1 MVPPAD
7 IMADSHSAGDA
18 SAGAAGAPVV
28 CDVLVGRGAVT
39 DLLERE
45 GEIATLDALLDKLA
59 EGVSNLVVV
68 EGPGGIGKSRLL
80 DALRERARLRGVQRL
95 SARGADLE
103 KEFPFG
109 AVRQLFEPTLARGP
123 GDLLTGA
130 ASAAEAVFA
139 VPDQDAHPWREP
151 AGSFAVLHGLYWLT
165 VRLADDGPLLL
176 TVDDL
181 HWVDLPSLRFLSFLA
196 RRLEGLGALVAV
208 GTRTADPGTEPALVG
223 ELVETPGTHVLRPR
237 PLSAVGVARLVQARL
252 KEAPDPAF
260 TAACLDAAGGNP
272 LFLTQLLGGLADAGV
287 PPNAEQVEAVRR
299 VGPRAASRTVLGR
312 LARLPDDATAVAQA
326 LAVLGT
332 RFGVSP
338 VEALTGLGEQRVARA
353 MADLAQAEILTS
365 QTPTEF
371 LHPLVRDAVY
381 DSLPPA
387 TRGLRHA
394 DAARM
399 LRDSGAADEEVATQ
413 LLAATRRG
421 DQEVVDVL
429 VAAAGSARDR
439 GATDSAVAYLY
450 RALDEPPPPARRP
463 SLRLELGRHE
473 AMVDGP
479 RAAANLRAALDE
491 LEGHPR
497 LRAEAAEALARCLLF
512 TGPPEAA
519 VKVACQAARNLPDEL
534 SEQRH
539 GLEATELLGVTFG
552 AEADQDTDAR
562 LRAARTH
569 PRSDGL
575 AAVAA
580 WDWAMTDGTA
590 EQCAEL
596 ARQALADGG
605 LMQTGDFVM
614 AGTAVG
620 VLVMAETDDAED
632 ALDALE
638 AAGYRHGSHFGV
650 NTAHYFRAGLW
661 LRRGELAD
669 AASEL
674 GRAREAA
681 RLWGD
686 TSWEDA
692 ELARVVLER
701 GDLTEASRLVAGARV
716 HSPYSIPA
724 HGVRRA
730 QVELLLAE
738 GRAQE
743 ALDAAEDYAR
753 HLTRRA
759 DNPAFAPWRSLTATA
774 LHRCGRAAEA
784 RALAEEELA
793 LARRWGGAGTTGR
806 SLRILGTLEGEQGVP
821 RLREAVA
828 VLSDSPARLEHAR
841 ALAALGAVLRRT
853 GQRTE
858 ARTPLREALD
868 LAERSGAL
876 GLRESVRTELHAAGA
891 RPRSTALSGLA
902 ALTPSERRVAQLAAA
917 GRSNREIAQTL
928 FVTPKTVELH
938 LSRSYR
944 KLGVGSRGDLAEAL
958 VG

>member
-1 MVPPAD
+1 MVPPAA
-7 IMADSHSAGDA
+7 IMADSGSAGDA
-18 SAGAAGAPVV
+18 SAGAADEPVV
-28 CDVLVGRGAVT
+28 CDGLVGRGAVT

-45 GEIATLDALLDKLA
+45 SEIATLDALLDELA
-59 EGVSNLVVV
+59 AGVSNLVVV
-68 EGPGGIGKSRLL
+68 EGPAGIGKSRLL
-80 DALRERARLRGVQRL
+80 GALRERAQLRGVQQL

-109 AVRQLFEPTLARGP
+109 AVRQLFEPTLARGS
-123 GDLLTGA
+123 GDLLAGA

-139 VPDQDAHPWREP
+139 VPDPDAHLWREP

-176 TVDDL
+176 SVDDL

-196 RRLEGLGALVAV
+196 RRLEGLGVVVAV

-223 ELVETPGTHVLRPR
+223 ELVETPGAHVLRPR
-237 PLSAVGVARLVQARL
+237 PLSDVGVARLVRASL
-252 KEAPDPAF
+252 GEAPDPAF
-260 TAACLDAAGGNP
+260 TAACLEAAGGNP

-287 PPNAEQVEAVRR
+287 PPDAEQVEAVRR

-312 LARLPDDATAVAQA
+312 LARLPDDATAVAEA
-326 LAVLGT
+326 MAVLGA
-332 RFGVSP
+332 RLGVSP
-338 VEALTGLGEQRVARA
+338 VAALTGLGEERVARA

-365 QTPTEF
+365 DTPTEF

-450 RALDEPPPPARRP
+450 RALDEPPPPARRL
-463 SLRLELGRHE
+463 SLRLELGRLE
-473 AMVDGP
+473 ALVDGP
-479 RAAANLRAALDE
+479 GAAANLRTVMDE
-491 LEGHPR
+491 LEGDPR

-519 VKVACQAARNLPDEL
+519 VEVACQAVRHLPEEM

-552 AEADQDTDAR
+552 AEADQDAATR

-580 WDWAMTDGTA
+580 WDWAMTDGSA

-596 ARQALADGG
+596 ARQALADGV
-605 LMQTGDFVM
+605 LMHAGDFVM
-614 AGTAVG
+614 AGTALG
-620 VLVMAETDDAED
+620 VLVMAETDDAEE
-632 ALDALE
+632 ALDTLE

-674 GRAREAA
+674 RRAMEAA

-686 TSWEDA
+686 TSWEVV
-692 ELARVVLER
+692 ELARVMLER
-701 GDLTEASRLVAGARV
+701 GDTTEASRLVAGARV

-730 QVELLLAE
+730 RVEMLLAE
-738 GRAQE
+738 GRAPE
-743 ALDAAEDYAR
+743 SLAAAEDYAR
-753 HLTRRA
+753 HLRRA

-774 LHRCGRAAEA
+774 LDRCGRSAEA

-793 LARRWGGAGTTGR
+793 LARQWGAAGTTGR
-806 SLRILGTLEGEQGVP
+806 SLRVLGTLEREEGIP

-828 VLSDSPARLEHAR
+828 VLGDSRARLEHAR
-841 ALAALGAVLRRT
+841 ALAALGSVLRRT

-858 ARTPLREALD
+858 ARSPLREALD
-868 LAERSGAL
+868 LADRSGAV

-902 ALTPSERRVAQLAAA
+902 ALTPSERRVAQLAAE

-928 FVTPKTVELH
+928 YVTPKTVELH

-944 KLGVGSRGDLAEAL
+944 KLGVASRRDLAVAL
-958 VG
+958 GD